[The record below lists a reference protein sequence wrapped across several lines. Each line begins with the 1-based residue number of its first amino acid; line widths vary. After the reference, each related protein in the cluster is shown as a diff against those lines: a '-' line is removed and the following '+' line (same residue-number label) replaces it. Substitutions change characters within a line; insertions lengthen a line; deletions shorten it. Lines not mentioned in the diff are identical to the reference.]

1 MSSRRPPRPALR
13 ASLAAALAAALI
25 DGLAGCANAPPP
37 AVPAAAPAPT
47 PASQPARNA
56 ATEHF
61 YRGKSFA
68 LAGDADC
75 ARMEFQDALEAF
87 RTGSR
92 GDDSDDL
99 LFAGQLWESVRL
111 YQPLTD
117 KNESAERPPVEDP
130 RDSLVA
136 AAPASTPEEVETA
149 KREVAEAAAGT
160 TRLAFDIPVVLNESV
175 LKAVAFYQF
184 RTPQAFAG
192 ALKRSGRYIDL
203 MRGILREEGIPQDLV
218 YVAMVESAF
227 KPSAHSRAAAHGFWQ
242 FISGTGRR
250 YGLKKTRAFD
260 ERSDP
265 VKSTR
270 AAAHYFRDLYEMFGD
285 WPLAMAAY
293 DAGEGK
299 ILKGL
304 QRSGARDY
312 WELRSGGAF
321 LHRETRDYVPYVLA
335 AALISKDPAH
345 FGFDVVPDPPMAW
358 ETVRVAKP
366 VDLSRVAQAA
376 GVPLEELRGLNS
388 ELTTRFTPYGV
399 GAYELRVPPGAAPA
413 LAVRLGSLPVAPD
426 IAEKRIVVKKGDTLQ
441 KVASRAGVTVAVLR
455 DFNDLPGNA
464 KLKKGT
470 VLVVP
475 ARRPAKGSREV
486 APVGAEAASIAPRP
500 QGEIRALPTISS
512 KITQPSDVGP
522 FASTASAAPPAA
534 PAKRLEIPAEGFV
547 DDSGAVPAKK
557 SVKYVVRPGDTLYR
571 IASKYRTTVAA
582 LRRANGMDLEG
593 RLKVGQ
599 RLTVN

>member
-1 MSSRRPPRPALR
+1 MRPACR
-13 ASLAAALAAALI
+13 IKVIAALAL
-25 DGLAGCANAPPP
+25 LAGCATTPPPP
-37 AVPAAAPAPT
+37 APVAASPVPV
-47 PASQPARNA
+47 PASQSARDT

-68 LAGDADC
+68 LAGEADC
-75 ARMEFQDALEAF
+75 ARLEFRDALETF
-87 RTGSR
+87 RKASR
-92 GDDSDDL
+92 GDDADDL
-99 LFAGQLWESVRL
+99 LFGLQLWESVRV

-117 KNESAERPPVEDP
+117 KSESAERPPVEDP

-149 KREVAEAAAGT
+149 KREVAEVQGKAL
-160 TRLAFDIPVVLNESV
+160 LAFDIPIVLNEPV
-175 LKAVAFYQF
+175 LRAVAYYQF

-192 ALKRSGRYIDL
+192 ALKRSGRYLDL
-203 MRGILREEGIPQDLV
+203 MRGILKEEGLPQDLV

-227 KPSAHSRAAAHGFWQ
+227 KHSAHSRKAAHGFWQ
-242 FISGTGRR
+242 FIGGTGRR
-250 YGLKKTRAFD
+250 YGLRKTHAFD

-270 AAAHYFRDLYEMFGD
+270 AAARYFRDLYEMFGD
-285 WPLAMAAY
+285 WHLAMAGY

-304 QRSGARDY
+304 QRTGARDY
-312 WELRSGGAF
+312 WELRSGGAY

-335 AALISKDPAH
+335 AALISKDPAR
-345 FGFDVVPDPPMAW
+345 FGFDVLPDPPMAW
-358 ETVRVAKP
+358 ETVRVGKP

-376 GVPLEELRGLNS
+376 GAPLEDLRGLNS

-399 GAYELRVPPGAAPA
+399 GVYELRVPLGTATVLAA
-413 LAVRLGSLPVAPD
+413 RLGSLPAAPD
-426 IAEKRIVVKKGDTLQ
+426 IAEKRFVVKKGDTLQ
-441 KVASRAGVTVAVLR
+441 KVASRAGVTVAELR

-464 KLKKGT
+464 RLKKGT

-475 ARRPAKGSREV
+475 ARRPAKGSREA
-486 APVGAEAASIAPRP
+486 APAGGEAASIAPRA
-500 QGEIRALPTISS
+500 QGAIRALPTTAS

-534 PAKRLEIPAEGFV
+534 APAKKVEIPAEGFV
-547 DDSGAVPAKK
+547 DEPGAVQAKK
-557 SVKYVVRPGDTLYR
+557 SLSYIVRAGDTLYR
-571 IASKYRTTVAA
+571 IASKYRTTVSA
-582 LRRANGMDLEG
+582 LRRANGMDTED
-593 RLKVGQ
+593 RLKIGQ

>member
-1 MSSRRPPRPALR
+1 M
-13 ASLAAALAAALI
+13 
-25 DGLAGCANAPPP
+25 
-37 AVPAAAPAPT
+37 
-47 PASQPARNA
+47 
-56 ATEHF
+56 
-61 YRGKSFA
+61 
-68 LAGDADC
+68 
-75 ARMEFQDALEAF
+75 
-87 RTGSR
+87 
-92 GDDSDDL
+92 
-99 LFAGQLWESVRL
+99 
-111 YQPLTD
+111 
-117 KNESAERPPVEDP
+117 
-130 RDSLVA
+130 
-136 AAPASTPEEVETA
+136 
-149 KREVAEAAAGT
+149 
-160 TRLAFDIPVVLNESV
+160 
-175 LKAVAFYQF
+175 
-184 RTPQAFAG
+184 
-192 ALKRSGRYIDL
+192 
-203 MRGILREEGIPQDLV
+203 PQDLV

-242 FISGTGRR
+242 FIGGTGRR

-304 QRSGARDY
+304 QRTGARDY

-335 AALISKDPAH
+335 AALISKDPAR

-399 GAYELRVPPGAAPA
+399 GAYELRVPPGSAAA
-413 LAVRLGSLPVAPD
+413 LAARLGSLPVAPD

-441 KVASRAGVTVAVLR
+441 KVASRAGVTVAELR

-475 ARRPAKGSREV
+475 ARRPAKGSRE
-486 APVGAEAASIAPRP
+486 AALAGAEAASIAMTIAPRP
-500 QGEIRALPTISS
+500 QGEIRALPDDGHRRSRS
-512 KITQPSDVGP
+512 
-522 FASTASAAPPAA
+522 PPTWARSRRPRA
-534 PAKRLEIPAEGFV
+534 RRRRRRPRQRTWRFPRRGSWTIPAQCRRRN
-547 DDSGAVPAKK
+547 S
-557 SVKYVVRPGDTLYR
+557 T
-571 IASKYRTTVAA
+571 RTPSARATTP
-582 LRRANGMDLEG
+582 LRRPNHTARRSPAPLRERHGSG
-593 RLKVGQ
+593 HPSRGGSA
-599 RLTVN
+599 